1 MDNMKTKILTLTM
14 FLLTSCGGSGGGGS
28 SSASNPITGYW
39 VEQFANP
46 SLNIYLTVGA
56 SSFTVQ
62 QSTCTISGQIT
73 VDANYVHVVNASRT
87 AGCISGPSSFDCTYY
102 MPSNNQLDL
111 SCPGLSASLTRN

>member
-1 MDNMKTKILTLTM
+1 MKTKLLSLIFILS
-14 FLLTSCGGSGGGGS
+14 SCGGGGGGS
-28 SSASNPITGYW
+28 GSSSNNPIVGYW
-39 VEQFANP
+39 VEQFANS

-73 VDANYVHVVNASRT
+73 VDSNYVHVVNASRSP
-87 AGCISGPSSFDCTYY
+87 ACISGPSAFDCTYY